1 VLGKSG
7 CVIVID
13 MVAHERNDYRT
24 TMGHEHLGFSRES
37 LAALAAEAR
46 LSLSLYRA
54 LRPEIDAKGP
64 GLFVARLTR

>member
-1 VLGKSG
+1 
-7 CVIVID
+7 
-13 MVAHERNDYRT
+13 
-24 TMGHEHLGFSRES
+24 MGHEHLGFSRES